1 MAQFQNAGI
10 LKFLIQCLALQE
22 LKCIFLEGFSWCG
35 SKIYLFF
42 YLLYFFKYLLYFLK
56 NIFTSIGFLK
66 VFKIISGEGSG
77 TPLQHSCLEIPWM
90 EEPGRLQSMRRYSSQ
105 MCTFEIRRILDYNDQ
120 EQIFL
125 INLSNRPKRLLYYIQ
140 WDLDTHA
147 VLSKAEDSDCHIQRG
162 MISTKLKMYRIP
174 GYYDV
179 NEQWRERFGTMVRRC
194 KLTNRDSWP
203 GRHSQVSCFI
213 HWFCILGKEWVLNP
227 LKHWK
232 KGVMTIWQ

>member
-1 MAQFQNAGI
+1 MYPAGS
-10 LKFLIQCLALQE
+10 FLMMWFKDLFI
-22 LKCIFLEGFSWCG
+22 
-35 SKIYLFF
+35 LFF
-42 YLLYFFKYLLYFLK
+42 CYIFFL
-56 NIFTSIGFLK
+56 NIFTSITFLK

-125 INLSNRPKRLLYYIQ
+125 INLSNRPKRLLYCIQ
-140 WDLDTHA
+140 WDMDTHA
-147 VLSKAEDSDCHIQRG
+147 VLSKVEESDWHIRRG
-162 MISTKLKMYRIP
+162 MISTKLKMNRIP

-179 NEQWRERFGTMVRRC
+179 NKQWRERFGTMVRRC

-232 KGVMTIWQ
+232 KGVITIWQ